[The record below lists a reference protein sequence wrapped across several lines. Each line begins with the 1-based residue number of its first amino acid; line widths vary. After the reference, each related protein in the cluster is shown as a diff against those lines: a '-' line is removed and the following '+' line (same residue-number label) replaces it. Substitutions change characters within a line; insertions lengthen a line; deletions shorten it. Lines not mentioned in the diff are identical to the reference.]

1 MKSPLLPLLVSAG
14 ALVACS
20 LTSASAA
27 ERVVLTDNF
36 GSVTLSGARASQEA
50 ASKAALYANLGTS
63 DIFKGSAST
72 LMINGMWAT
81 GYTPFDPVKLT
92 ANGDMLT
99 LTLRLRYLDEPPS
112 TGGALRI
119 GLYARGQD
127 LATLFPYNKTT
138 NPLGDSA
145 KGYFITV
152 NTGGPDNTNLF
163 RDPGDQSVTNGVSV
177 FTTATANRIIGFT
190 GAAFGS
196 KARIVTLVIEKT
208 DKGLKF
214 SGTIAGTPFVIAQA
228 DRIGPPVTQT
238 FDTLVFGSGNLT
250 GPYAIEQLT
259 LSTNTAGTTK

>member
-152 NTGGPDNTNLF
+152 NTGGPDNTNL
-163 RDPGDQSVTNGVSV
+163 
-177 FTTATANRIIGFT
+177 
-190 GAAFGS
+190 
-196 KARIVTLVIEKT
+196 
-208 DKGLKF
+208 KGLKF